1 MNDKLG
7 MPLFIGDRVIYTTGE
22 QSNQTLEI
30 GTILDFRTAKYSS
43 SSKTSAQLLSA
54 NGRKLTKLRASYEL
68 VSVEPIY
75 KAYPEILI

>member
-30 GTILDFRTAKYSS
+30 GAILEFRTAKYSL
-43 SSKTSAQLLSA
+43 KTNAQLLSA
-54 NGRKLTKLRASYEL
+54 NGRKLTNLRASYEL

>member
-22 QSNQTLEI
+22 QSNKTLEI
-30 GTILDFRTAKYSS
+30 GTILDFRTATYNL
-43 SSKTSAQLLSA
+43 KTNAQLLSA

>member
-7 MPLFIGDRVIYTTGE
+7 MPLSIGDRVIYTTGE

-43 SSKTSAQLLSA
+43 KISAQLLSA

>member
-7 MPLFIGDRVIYTTGE
+7 MPLSIGDRVIYTTGE
-22 QSNQTLEI
+22 QSNQPLEI
-30 GTILDFRTAKYSS
+30 GTILDFRTAKYSL
-43 SSKTSAQLLSA
+43 KTSAQLLSA

-75 KAYPEILI
+75 KTYPEILI